1 MQQPFLPADFTLASS
16 TALVGPYG
24 SGKSEIALT
33 LACLMARR
41 LQARPDNRLQVAL
54 GDIDVL
60 KPYFRAREAG
70 EALKAMGVRLLAPG
84 GSLKSADLPILTPE
98 LGCAAREAD
107 TLLVLDVGGDP
118 AGARALG
125 SLRDEVDTNA
135 LDLLLVLNRHR
146 PFMESVESVVEQA
159 DKIQRASGLR
169 LTGVVS
175 NTHMMAETTLDDVA
189 LGLERASRWRRARRS
204 SAAHRPRTRDR
215 HAHRAGRPRAHSPPG
230 HPGHRPR
237 QRAQTCL
244 PRRLRALT
252 GRPLKGQRNGATA
265 ARLLRLPA
273 L

>member
-98 LGCAAREAD
+98 LGCAAREVD

-189 LGLERASRWRRARRS
+189 LGLELARRVGG
-204 SAAHRPRTRDR
+204 ALDVPVRLIGLGRAIATLIERDDL
-215 HAHRAGRPRAHSPPG
+215 APTLLQGILDGALKPAFLGGCALSPGDP
-230 HPGHRPR
+230 
-237 QRAQTCL
+237 
-244 PRRLRALT
+244 
-252 GRPLKGQRNGATA
+252 
-265 ARLLRLPA
+265 
-273 L
+273 

>member
-189 LGLERASRWRRARRS
+189 LGLELARRVGGALDVPVRLIGLGRAIATLIERDDLAPS
-204 SAAHRPRTRDR
+204 LLQGIPAIVLDSALKPAFLGGC
-215 HAHRAGRPRAHSPPG
+215 ALSPGDP
-230 HPGHRPR
+230 
-237 QRAQTCL
+237 
-244 PRRLRALT
+244 
-252 GRPLKGQRNGATA
+252 
-265 ARLLRLPA
+265 
-273 L
+273 

>member
-189 LGLERASRWRRARRS
+189 LGLELARRVGGALDVPVRLIGLGRAIATLIERDDLAPTLLQGIPAIVLD
-204 SAAHRPRTRDR
+204 SALKPAFLGGC
-215 HAHRAGRPRAHSPPG
+215 ALSPGDP
-230 HPGHRPR
+230 
-237 QRAQTCL
+237 
-244 PRRLRALT
+244 
-252 GRPLKGQRNGATA
+252 
-265 ARLLRLPA
+265 
-273 L
+273 

>member
-70 EALKAMGVRLLAPG
+70 EALKAMGVRLLAPSG
-84 GSLKSADLPILTPE
+84 PLKSADLPILTPE

-189 LGLERASRWRRARRS
+189 LGLELARRVGGALDVPVRLIGLGRAIATLIERDDLAPTLLQGIPAIVLD
-204 SAAHRPRTRDR
+204 SALKPAFLGGC
-215 HAHRAGRPRAHSPPG
+215 ALSPGDP
-230 HPGHRPR
+230 
-237 QRAQTCL
+237 
-244 PRRLRALT
+244 
-252 GRPLKGQRNGATA
+252 
-265 ARLLRLPA
+265 
-273 L
+273 

>member
-189 LGLERASRWRRARRS
+189 LGLELARRVGGALDVPVRLIGLGRAIATLIERDDLAPS
-204 SAAHRPRTRDR
+204 LLQGIPAIVLDSALKPAFLGGC
-215 HAHRAGRPRAHSPPG
+215 ALSP
-230 HPGHRPR
+230 
-237 QRAQTCL
+237 
-244 PRRLRALT
+244 
-252 GRPLKGQRNGATA
+252 GA
-265 ARLLRLPA
+265 P
-273 L
+273 